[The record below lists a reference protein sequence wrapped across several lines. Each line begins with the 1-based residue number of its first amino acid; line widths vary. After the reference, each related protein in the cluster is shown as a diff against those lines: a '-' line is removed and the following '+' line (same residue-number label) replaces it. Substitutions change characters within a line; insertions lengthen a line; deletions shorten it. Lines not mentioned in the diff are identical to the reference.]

1 MARHQSGEPSLRVS
15 GCGGAATKEQHGLAH
30 GSAALS
36 QRRALLEKAT
46 ERRDTGAGA
55 DHDHRQVRIVGR
67 AKRNRGLA
75 DEAIHGGIDPQPG
88 QVVGADTLK
97 SPLAAACGCL
107 QFTCRRRYPMT
118 PK

>member
-1 MARHQSGEPSLRVS
+1 MLVDEILERI
-15 GCGGAATKEQHGLAH
+15 AATKEQHGLAH

-36 QRRALLEKAT
+36 QRRAFPEKAT

-75 DEAIHGGIDPQPG
+75 DEATVASIR
-88 QVVGADTLK
+88 
-97 SPLAAACGCL
+97 SPA
-107 QFTCRRRYPMT
+107 R
-118 PK
+118 